1 MPDKRDRCPN
11 VAEDIDNFED
21 NDGCPD
27 EDNDKDG
34 LKDMEDKCP
43 DSPEDKDGWQDDDG
57 CPEPDNDGDG
67 ILDADDKCV
76 DVPETKNGYQ
86 DEDGCPDEPPLAR
99 IEGCK
104 IIIAEKVYFDT
115 NKATIKPVSFTL
127 LNEVARIIKDN
138 PGIQR
143 IDIEGH
149 TDSDGPAAY
158 NKKLS
163 DNRAKSV
170 RKYLVAQG
178 IAAAKLTGKGYGEEK
193 PIAENTTPD
202 GKEKNRRVEFIVRDA
217 NCGK

>member
-1 MPDKRDRCPN
+1 

-149 TDSDGPAAY
+149 TDSDGAAAY
-158 NKKLS
+158 NLKLS

-170 RKYLVAQG
+170 RKYLIGQG
-178 IAAAKLTGKGYGEEK
+178 ITAAKLTGKGYGK
-193 PIAENTTPD
+193 TRPIAENTTAE